1 MSDKPA
7 LIDVLSLILKEA
19 DAYDSIERI
28 ERLVENEQDLSPLP
42 LQPLYSALQNLDP
55 EQTALALSKMSAKQ
69 RRALLDIDLWVKD
82 DLDVDNFCGWL
93 KIYSYSE
100 DEKVRREFAR
110 SEELLLFMKGRLN
123 IWTFDV
129 EEPEYPDHD
138 YYFLTDDQLLCVEY
152 DEEFPYPKELQQII
166 RELYAEM
173 GVESAYAYLFKMV
186 SDSMT
191 ISQEAEYQAKKSR
204 LAEYGIVDYYDAL
217 EIDMPLASN
226 GHIDLYIKKKE
237 LAFTPDLSNQA
248 FGQTLPS
255 SALVAYKDKLNI
267 LSEELSKIQNQKRWD
282 FLHFN
287 FIRLVNATASARQA
301 LKEGRIALTRIGHR
315 TRVCLLLGFDY
326 VQKFLARE
334 ENAQFRPEM
343 GVFQKFDFIDLYKIG
358 TTLIRLR
365 LNILKKNLKSFAL
378 EDEREAFMG
387 KSWVDFLDE
396 SFSEPP
402 RFNSGSI
409 NAQKGVEITTMEIYE
424 QWSNKVDECLDFIP
438 FISTFYFNL
447 DKLIEEGKVQ
457 DHFYLNYAVADIDFE
472 AIILSTFA
480 HFMIGAY
487 STEANPEGV
496 AKMGLSIPEFRK
508 FCALCFDKKTG
519 EVKNLAQ
526 LQKTIDGFKTHFK
539 IEQIKGFDVYLH
551 TILKAQLEG
560 YDYENLKDEDFKHV
574 GGPILLSLN

>member
-7 LIDVLSLILKEA
+7 LLDVLSLILKES

-28 ERLVENEQDLSPLP
+28 ERLVEAEQDLSPLP

-82 DLDVDNFCGWL
+82 DLDVNNFGRWL
-93 KIYSYSE
+93 KIYSYSQ
-100 DEKVRREFAR
+100 DEKIRREFAR
-110 SEELLLFMKGRLN
+110 SEELLLFIKGRLN

-138 YYFLTDDQLLCVEY
+138 YYFLTDDSLLCIEY
-152 DEEFPYPKELQQII
+152 DEEFEYPKELQQII
-166 RELYAEM
+166 RELYSEM
-173 GVESAYAYLFKMV
+173 GVEAAYAYLFKMV
-186 SDSMT
+186 SESMS
-191 ISQEAEYQAKKSR
+191 ISQEAEYQAKKAR

-217 EIDMPLASN
+217 EIDAPFPTV

-237 LAFTPDLSNQA
+237 LAFTPELSNQA

-326 VQKFLARE
+326 VKIFLE
-334 ENAQFRPEM
+334 KDENAKFRPEM
-343 GVFQKFDFIDLYKIG
+343 GIFQKFDFIDLYKIG
-358 TTLIRLR
+358 STLIRLR
-365 LNILKKNLKSFAL
+365 LNLLKKNLKSFAL

-396 SFSEPP
+396 SFAEPP
-402 RFNSGSI
+402 RFNNGPI
-409 NAQKGVEITTMEIYE
+409 NAQKGAEIATMQVYQ
-424 QWSNKVDECLDFIP
+424 QWSEKVEECLDFIP

-447 DKLIEEGKVQ
+447 DRLIDDGKVQ

-472 AIILSTFA
+472 AIILSTLA

-487 STEANPEGV
+487 SVENNPEGV

-508 FCALCFDKKTG
+508 FCALCFDKNSG
-519 EVKNLAQ
+519 EIKELPQ
-526 LQKTIDGFKTHFK
+526 LQKSFQEFKKHFK
-539 IEQIKGFDVYLH
+539 IEHIKGLEAYLH
-551 TILKAQLEG
+551 TILKSQLEG
-560 YDYENLKDEDFKHV
+560 YDYENLKDEDFRHV